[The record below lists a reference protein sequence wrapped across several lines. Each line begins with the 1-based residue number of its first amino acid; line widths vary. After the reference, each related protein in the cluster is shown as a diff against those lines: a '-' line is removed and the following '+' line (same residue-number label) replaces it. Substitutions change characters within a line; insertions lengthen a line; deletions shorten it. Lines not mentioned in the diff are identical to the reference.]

1 MPFDTLRDV
10 FSRMRSRS
18 AEKEKDSVNEAA
30 NSLLDTA
37 FNGLKILYDGENATI
52 E

>member
-1 MPFDTLRDV
+1 MPSYTLRNV

-18 AEKEKDSVNEAA
+18 AEKGKESVNEAT
-30 NSLLDTA
+30 NGNTA